1 MALILP
7 IASKFD
13 PSGLRKAQKEFGGL
27 GKSLK
32 GALGVA
38 GIAVGIGSVV
48 NLMKDSVKAAAT
60 DAKSQKLLA
69 LQLKNTLHATKAQIA
84 GTEDYIGKLS
94 MQVGIVD
101 DELRPA
107 LANAVRGTGS
117 LAKGQ
122 KLLSLALDASAATG
136 KPLNTVMQALIKAQN
151 GQLTGLYKLA
161 PELKK
166 SKGNLDDFAK
176 SVEGAAMANADPF
189 ARMNT
194 AVGELKEKFGR
205 LLLPAVIKFVDYLT
219 ITVVPAVSKFLD
231 QVANPKTDA
240 GKAFKDIKDAVKIAF
255 KGVQDF
261 FAMFGDGDAMKGF
274 ANMAKSLASSLPA
287 LLALKGIMTLA
298 SAGKTIANLIAAM
311 TAIKGG
317 SDGTPVVAGGG
328 KGKLGGKGSPLLPLL
343 GIAGNAALVLSIPGS
358 TDLSAPAKMPNF
370 FPKGGGV
377 SPSLKQTPT
386 VVVNSYGST
395 PADFVKLV
403 KEAVK
408 KDARLNGT
416 K

>member
-1 MALILP
+1 
-7 IASKFD
+7 
-13 PSGLRKAQKEFGGL
+13 
-27 GKSLK
+27 
-32 GALGVA
+32 
-38 GIAVGIGSVV
+38 
-48 NLMKDSVKAAAT
+48 
-60 DAKSQKLLA
+60 
-69 LQLKNTLHATKAQIA
+69 
-84 GTEDYIGKLS
+84 
-94 MQVGIVD
+94 
-101 DELRPA
+101 
-107 LANAVRGTGS
+107 
-117 LAKGQ
+117 
-122 KLLSLALDASAATG
+122 
-136 KPLNTVMQALIKAQN
+136 MQALIKAQN

-161 PELKK
+161 PQLKK
-166 SKGNLDDFAK
+166 TKGNLDDFAK
-176 SVEGAAMANADPF
+176 SVKGAAMANADPF
-189 ARMNT
+189 ARMQV
-194 AVGELKEKFGR
+194 AVDELKEKFGR
-205 LLLPAVIKFVDYLT
+205 LLLPEVIKFVDYLT

-261 FAMFGDGDAMKGF
+261 FAMFGDGDAMTGF

-311 TAIKGG
+311 TAIKGNSG
-317 SDGTPVVAGGG
+317 GTPVVAGGG

-358 TDLSAPAKMPNF
+358 TDLSTPAKMPNF

-395 PADFVKLV
+395 PADFIKLV

>member
-1 MALILP
+1 
-7 IASKFD
+7 
-13 PSGLRKAQKEFGGL
+13 
-27 GKSLK
+27 
-32 GALGVA
+32 
-38 GIAVGIGSVV
+38 VGIGSVV
-48 NLMKDSVKAAAT
+48 NVIKGSVKAAAE

-84 GTEDYIGKLS
+84 ATEDYVGKLS
-94 MQVGIVD
+94 MQVGIQD
-101 DELRPA
+101 DLLRPS

-117 LAKGQ
+117 LEKGQ
-122 KLLSLALDASAATG
+122 KLLSLSLDASAATG

-161 PELKK
+161 PQLKK
-166 SKGNLDDFAK
+166 TKGNLDDFAK
-176 SVEGAAMANADPF
+176 SVKGAAMANADPF
-189 ARMNT
+189 ARMDT

-255 KGVQDF
+255 NGVRDF
-261 FAMFGDGDAMKGF
+261 FALFGEGDAMKGF

-317 SDGTPVVAGGG
+317 SGGGGTVVGGGG
-328 KGKLGGKGSPLLPLL
+328 KGGKGGKGLPFLP
-343 GIAGNAALVLSIPGS
+343 IAGAAGSALMVLSIPGS
-358 TDLSAPAKMPNF
+358 TDLSTPAKMPNY
-370 FPKGGGV
+370 FPNGGGV
-377 SPSLKQTPT
+377 SPSLKPAPT

-408 KDARLNGT
+408 KSDRLNG
-416 K
+416 KG

>member
-27 GKSLK
+27 GKSIK

-38 GIAVGIGSVV
+38 GIAVGMSALI
-48 NLMKDSVKAAAT
+48 NITRDSVKAAAE

-69 LQLKNTLHATKAQIA
+69 LQLKNTLGATKAQIA
-84 GTEDYIGKLS
+84 ATDDYVGKLS
-94 MQVGIVD
+94 MQVGIQD
-101 DELRPA
+101 DLLRPS

-117 LAKGQ
+117 LVKGQ

-136 KPLNTVMQALIKAQN
+136 KPLNTVMLALIKAQN
-151 GQLTGLYKLA
+151 GSQTALKKLA
-161 PELKK
+161 PELTKTG
-166 SKGNLDDFAK
+166 GNLDDFAK
-176 SVEGAAMANADPF
+176 SVKGAAMANADPF
-189 ARMNT
+189 ARMNV

-205 LLLPAVIKFVDYLT
+205 LLLPQVIKFVDYLT
-219 ITVVPAVSKFLD
+219 QKVVPEVSKFLD

-240 GKAFKDIKDAVKIAF
+240 GKAFRDIKDAVKIAF
-255 KGVQDF
+255 NGVRDF
-261 FAMFGDGDAMKGF
+261 FALFGDGDAMKGF
-274 ANMAKSLASSLPA
+274 ANIAKSLASSLPA
-287 LLALKGIMTLA
+287 LLALKSIMTLA

-311 TAIKGG
+311 VAIRGG
-317 SDGTPVVAGGG
+317 KTGDGVVPVGG
-328 KGKLGGKGSPLLPLL
+328 KGGKGNTMLPLAGAL
-343 GIAGNAALVLSIPGS
+343 GTSALVLAIPGS
-358 TDLSAPAKMPNF
+358 SDLSKPDQKPTY

-377 SPSLKQTPT
+377 SPALKPTT

-403 KEAVK
+403 TEAVK
-408 KDARLNGT
+408 KGDRLNGT

>member
-1 MALILP
+1 MALIFP
-7 IASKFD
+7 IVSKFD
-13 PSGLRKAQKEFGGL
+13 PAGLRKAKKEFGGL
-27 GKSLK
+27 GKSIK

-69 LQLKNTLHATKAQIA
+69 LQLKNTLHATKAQISA
-84 GTEDYIGKLS
+84 TEDYVGKLA
-94 MQVGIVD
+94 MQVGIQD
-101 DELRPA
+101 DLLRPS

-151 GQLTGLYKLA
+151 GSQTALKKLA
-161 PELKK
+161 PELTKTG
-166 SKGNLDDFAK
+166 GNLDDFAK
-176 SVEGAAMANADPF
+176 SVKGAAMANADPF
-189 ARMNT
+189 ARMNV

-231 QVANPKTDA
+231 DVANPKTDV
-240 GKAFKDIKDAVKIAF
+240 GKAFTDIKDAVKIAF
-255 KGVQDF
+255 TSVRDF
-261 FAMFGDGDAMKGF
+261 FALFGDGDAMKGF

-311 TAIKGG
+311 VAIKGG
-317 SDGTPVVAGGG
+317 GGDGVTPVVGGG
-328 KGKLGGKGSPLLPLL
+328 KGKLGGKGGLLPLA
-343 GIAGNAALVLSIPGS
+343 GIAGTAALVLAIPGS
-358 TDLSAPAKMPNF
+358 SDMSIPDRAPSVPWK
-370 FPKGGGV
+370 KGSNSVQIG
-377 SPSLKQTPT
+377 KTPT

-403 KEAVK
+403 HEAVK
-408 KDARLNGT
+408 KSDRLNGT

>member
-27 GKSLK
+27 GKSIR

-38 GIAVGIGSVV
+38 GIAVGMSALV
-48 NLMKDSVKAAAT
+48 NITKESVKAAAQ

-84 GTEDYIGKLS
+84 GTEEYLGKLS
-94 MQVGIVD
+94 MQVGIQD
-101 DELRPA
+101 DVLRPS

-136 KPLNTVMQALIKAQN
+136 KPLNTVMLALIKAQN
-151 GQLTGLYKLA
+151 GSQTALKKLA
-161 PELKK
+161 PELTKTG
-166 SKGNLDDFAK
+166 GNLDDFAK
-176 SVEGAAMANADPF
+176 SVKGAAMANADPF
-189 ARMNT
+189 ARMNV
-194 AVGELKEKFGR
+194 AVSELKEKFGR

-255 KGVQDF
+255 NSVRDF
-261 FAMFGDGDAMKGF
+261 FALFGDGDAMKGF

-311 TAIKGG
+311 VAIKGG
-317 SDGTPVVAGGG
+317 SGGTPVVAGG
-328 KGKLGGKGSPLLPLL
+328 KGGKGSSLLPLA
-343 GIAGNAALVLSIPGS
+343 GIAGTAALVLAIPGS
-358 TDLSAPAKMPNF
+358 SDMSKPDR
-370 FPKGGGV
+370 V
-377 SPSLKQTPT
+377 PSVPWKRGSNSVQLGKTPT

-408 KDARLNGT
+408 KADRVNGT